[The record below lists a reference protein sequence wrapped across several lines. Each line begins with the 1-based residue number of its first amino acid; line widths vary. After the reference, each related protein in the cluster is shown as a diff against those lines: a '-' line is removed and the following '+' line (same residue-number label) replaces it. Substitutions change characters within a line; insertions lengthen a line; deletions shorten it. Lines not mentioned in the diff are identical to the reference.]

1 MTRTSPLLLL
11 AACCGAFALAPQ
23 AAQAQS
29 QDIPA
34 ARVVMPWSDF
44 KAMYDRGQVPDKP
57 PEAAPHAF
65 TLSRVSLAGRATDE
79 AAVFRATVRID
90 VLKKD
95 GWVKVPVLP
104 GQVALR
110 RARMNGRDAPLY
122 FDGSW
127 YHLVTDKQGA
137 VELDLEFAVKVG
149 ENAGE
154 HSFSFPLP
162 QAGALEAELAVAAKD
177 LLDFEVAGAQ
187 QVETTQRGGD
197 RVVKALLPAR
207 GNLVVRWRKAAEQ
220 PGEPGVEEPTAEPR
234 LYAEHHGLIGVSE
247 GVLTCHS
254 VLQYSILHAGVE
266 TLSFTLPADV
276 TLLDIKGRGVGD
288 WELIERADRKR
299 VDVNL
304 NFAAEGA
311 YSLEV
316 DYERALPEDGGSVSI
331 PDLQVLGVERVK
343 GWVGVDARSNLEI
356 QAGDT
361 NDARVVDVRELPPAI
376 LGQTDWPVLLG
387 FTYRKAGWTIPLE
400 ITQHAEVDMLVT
412 IIDQLAATTVLTP
425 GGRRMTQVTW
435 AMRNNRAQYLRV
447 ELPEGAVP
455 WSAFVGGRAVK
466 PARAEDG
473 RVMIPLARSQ
483 TAGGDLARFA
493 VELVYVEDGVA
504 PDDSGR
510 GSFRAQLPKA
520 DVPSTAV
527 AWTVY
532 VPGEAKVKDRS
543 IDGSLRQVRAYTPID
558 LGGVSMP
565 DATRQVQAQAAMQF
579 ESEATAGGVQPVR
592 VSLPVDGLP
601 LYFEKL
607 LVLDETLEVSFD
619 YKGMGR

>member
-1 MTRTSPLLLL
+1 MTRLTALLL
-11 AACCGAFALAPQ
+11 APALAL
-23 AAQAQS
+23 AASRPAAA

-34 ARVVMPWSDF
+34 ARVVLPWSDF
-44 KAMYDRGQVPDKP
+44 KRIYDQGQVPDKP
-57 PEAAPHAF
+57 PEAAPHAY
-65 TLSRVSLAGRATDE
+65 TLSRVSLTGRATEE

-90 VLKKD
+90 VLKED

-110 RARMNGRDAPLY
+110 RARMGGRDAPLY

-127 YHLVTDKQGA
+127 YHLITDKEGA

-162 QAGALEAELAVAAKD
+162 QAGALEAELAVAAQD

-187 QVETTQRGGD
+187 QVQTSQRGGD
-197 RVVKALLPAR
+197 RVVQALLPAR
-207 GNLVVRWRKAAEQ
+207 GNLVVKWRKAAQQ
-220 PGEPGVEEPTAEPR
+220 PQAGPEEPAVEPR
-234 LYAEHHGLIGVSE
+234 LYAEHLGLIGVSE
-247 GVLTCHS
+247 GVLTGHS
-254 VLQYSILHAGVE
+254 VLDYSILHAGVE
-266 TLSFTLPADV
+266 QLAFTLPEDV

-288 WELIERADRKR
+288 WEVGTAGPRKR
-299 VDVNL
+299 VTVDL
-304 NFAAEGA
+304 NFAAEGN
-311 YSLEV
+311 YRLEV
-316 DYERALPEDGGSVSI
+316 DYERALPEDGGAVQV
-331 PDLQVLGVERVK
+331 PDLQVVGVERVK

-356 QAGDT
+356 QAGDAT
-361 NDARVVDVRELPPAI
+361 DARVVDVRELPPAI

-387 FTYRKAGWTIPLE
+387 FTYRKAGWSIPLE
-400 ITQHAEVDMLVT
+400 ITQHDEVDMLVT

-425 GGRRMTQVTW
+425 DGRRMTQVTW

-447 ELPEGAVP
+447 EMPEGAVP
-455 WSAFVGGRAVK
+455 WSAFVGGKAVK

-493 VELVYVEDGVA
+493 VELVYVEDGQQ
-504 PDDSGR
+504 PDDR
-510 GSFRAQLPKA
+510 GKGGFAAQLPRA
-520 DVPSTAV
+520 DVPATAV

-532 VPGEAKVKDRS
+532 VPGGAKVKDKS
-543 IDGSLRQVRAYTPID
+543 IDGSLRRVQAYTPID
-558 LGGVSMP
+558 LGGVSLP
-565 DATRQVQAQAAMQF
+565 EATRQVQAQANLQF
-579 ESEATAGGVQPVR
+579 DSEATAGGVQPVR
-592 VSLPVDGLP
+592 VSLPVDGWP

-607 LVLDETLEVSFD
+607 LVLDEELAVSFE
-619 YKGMGR
+619 YKGVGR